1 MPPVLSSSERLFPTL
16 TPAQISRIAA
26 HGQRRPMS
34 CGAVLVNVAM
44 AGAVFP
50 GAAEDLSRANWPL
63 SRAQYLLETSPPGI
77 FAVGDVRSGNVKR
90 VASAVGE
97 GSIAVAFVHQVLRQ

>member
-1 MPPVLSSSERLFPTL
+1 VPRVLSSSERLFPTL

-26 HGQRRPMS
+26 HGHRRPMS
-34 CGAVLVNVAM
+34 WGAVLVNVAM

-63 SRAQYLLETSPPGI
+63 SRAHICWKPARLEFLPWVTCG
-77 FAVGDVRSGNVKR
+77 A
-90 VASAVGE
+90 E
-97 GSIAVAFVHQVLRQ
+97 T